1 MTINELFDLN
11 KTITKDYLNKY
22 KYPFEA
28 LDYINDIIINL
39 SKNLD
44 KDYLMI
50 KENVYAH
57 KTASISRDVEI
68 IGPCII
74 GENAV
79 LRHNAFIRENVII
92 GNNAVIGNSC
102 EIKNSII
109 FDNAEI
115 PHFNYV
121 GDSIIGFHA
130 HLGAGAVTSNLK
142 LDKSIVYICGNE
154 KINTN
159 RRKVGAFIGDYAE
172 VGCNSVLN
180 PGSVIGKNTI
190 IYPLSSFRGVIDS
203 NKIYKNGTI
212 IDRK

>member
-28 LDYINDIIINL
+28 LDHINEIIIDL

>member
-28 LDYINDIIINL
+28 LDHINDIIIDL

>member
-28 LDYINDIIINL
+28 LDHINDIIIDL

-74 GENAV
+74 CENAV

>member
-1 MTINELFDLN
+1 MTIKELFDLN

-22 KYPFEA
+22 KYPFET
-28 LDYINDIIINL
+28 LDHINEIIIDL

-130 HLGAGAVTSNLK
+130 HLGAGAITSNLK

-203 NKIYKNGTI
+203 NKIYKNGII

>member
-28 LDYINDIIINL
+28 LDHINEIIIDL

-92 GNNAVIGNSC
+92 GNNTVIGNSC

>member
-28 LDYINDIIINL
+28 LDHINEIIIDL

-102 EIKNSII
+102 EIKNSIV

-190 IYPLSSFRGVIDS
+190 IYPLSTFRGVIDS

>member
-28 LDYINDIIINL
+28 LDHINDIIIDL
-39 SKNLD
+39 SKTLD